1 MSKIVIFGEGK
12 YAEEAYFYFT
22 SDSPHDIVAFTADKH
37 FIKKTELF
45 GLPVFPFE
53 TIQDKYPPD
62 AFKMFVAL
70 GYQNL
75 NKLRASKYD
84 EAKEKGYKLVS
95 YVSSLAGNFGNVEVG
110 DNCFV
115 MENTAIQPC
124 SKIGNNVTIWSNN
137 LIGHHS
143 TIEDHCYIAGQVVVA
158 GSTTIGQYCFLGV
171 GAIIGHE
178 ITIGRE
184 SIIGA
189 GAIITKSAEPNSV
202 FIAQETPK
210 YRLDSMSFLK
220 LTHL

>member
-22 SDSPHDIVAFTADKH
+22 NDSPHDIVAFTADEK
-37 FIKKTELF
+37 FIRKTELF
-45 GLPVFPFE
+45 GLPVSPFE
-53 TIQDKYPPD
+53 TIQDKYPPS
-62 AFKMFVAL
+62 AFEIFVAL
-70 GYQNL
+70 GYQDL
-75 NKLRASKYD
+75 NKLRASKYN
-84 EAKEKGYKLVS
+84 EAKGKGYTLAS
-95 YVSSLAGNFGNVEVG
+95 YISSLAGNFGNVEVG
-110 DNCFV
+110 DNCFI

-171 GAIIGHE
+171 GAVIGHE

-189 GAIITKSAEPNSV
+189 GSIITKSVEPYSV

-220 LTHL
+220 LTKF

>member
-22 SDSPHDIVAFTADKH
+22 NDSPHDIFAFTADEK
-37 FIKKTELF
+37 FIRKSEIF

-53 TIQDKYPPD
+53 KIQDEYPPD
-62 AFKMFVAL
+62 DFEMFIAL

-75 NKLRASKYD
+75 NKLRASKYN
-84 EAKEKGYKLVS
+84 EAKEKGYRLAN
-95 YVSSLAGNFGNVEVG
+95 YVSSLAGNFGNVEIG
-110 DNCFV
+110 DNCFI
-115 MENTAIQPC
+115 MENSAIQPC
-124 SKIGNNVTIWSNN
+124 SKIGNNVTVWSNN

-171 GAIIGHE
+171 GAVIGHE

-189 GAIITKSAEPNSV
+189 GSIITKSVEPYSV
-202 FIAQETPK
+202 FIAQDTPK

-220 LTHL
+220 LSKF